1 MTALPA
7 APPAHVVSSHG
18 LSLRLPAGWRGGAAS
33 DDCDPVL
40 RLRVSSPRGDV
51 VVYLLED
58 RVNAPAGDLRR
69 PARFAVGWSR
79 LERLEGCC
87 ETPGGPG
94 WLRWFRQRGRLL
106 GFLVHPR
113 GSPRAA
119 VRAQTDA
126 LLDSLRV
133 QASRT

>member
-18 LSLRLPAGWRGGAAS
+18 LSVRVPAGWHGAAAA
-33 DDCDPVL
+33 DDCDPTERL
-40 RLRVSSPRGDV
+40 RLSSPRGRV
-51 VVYLLED
+51 VVLVLED
-58 RVNAPAGDLRR
+58 HVNKPVGDLRR
-69 PARFAVGWSR
+69 PARFHVAWDR
-79 LERLEGCC
+79 LTRLEGCC
-87 ETPGGPG
+87 RTPSGPG
-94 WLRWFRQRGRLL
+94 YLRWFKERGRLL

-113 GSPRAA
+113 GSPPAL

-133 QASRT
+133 APSAQ